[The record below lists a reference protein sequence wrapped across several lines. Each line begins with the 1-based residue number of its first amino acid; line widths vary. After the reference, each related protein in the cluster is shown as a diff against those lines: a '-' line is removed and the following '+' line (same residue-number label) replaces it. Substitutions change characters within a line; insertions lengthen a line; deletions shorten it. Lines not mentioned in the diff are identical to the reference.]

1 MFDWIKTLN
10 WYEQIMWLISI
21 VFTLIFFIQIA
32 STVIKKTPD
41 KKRKYIFSN
50 FLAFKNITAFFSMFG
65 WVTIS
70 ALYQNYNISTSVVL
84 GVVSGIILMAVMS
97 VLFYFTQKL
106 KENESPESPQDV
118 NSTGEV
124 IEEIGRKRSSPGK
137 IRINID
143 GVQKTM
149 VALTDFDH
157 NVKTGTKIRVESVT
171 SNGMFIIK
179 PLQ

>member
-10 WYEQIMWLISI
+10 WYEQILWLISI

-118 NSTGEV
+118 NS
-124 IEEIGRKRSSPGK
+124 
-137 IRINID
+137 
-143 GVQKTM
+143 
-149 VALTDFDH
+149 
-157 NVKTGTKIRVESVT
+157 
-171 SNGMFIIK
+171 
-179 PLQ
+179 

>member
-1 MFDWIKTLN
+1 
-10 WYEQIMWLISI
+10 
-21 VFTLIFFIQIA
+21 
-32 STVIKKTPD
+32 
-41 KKRKYIFSN
+41 
-50 FLAFKNITAFFSMFG
+50 MFG

-124 IEEIGRKRSSPGK
+124 IEEIGRKRSHPGK